1 MAATLAVAGL
11 NGRVAVQAEASEEG
25 KELSRLV
32 VDVVEAGKAGHA
44 GRKKERER
52 KDRTQIGARPIPH
65 CGLRSTGA
73 LLAAA
78 AQRGVP
84 CLPAC
89 LSGIITCKNR
99 RLIFQN

>member
-78 AQRGVP
+78 APAQRGV
-84 CLPAC
+84 PAC